1 MADITDEQWAE
12 YQAKLKVEQEKRYGV
27 HHIWCNF
34 YGEQHASTCTMCAG
48 LNKNYPQ
55 GDKTPDELM
64 KQHFP
69 NNRRVTE

>member
-1 MADITDEQWAE
+1 MLTEMQ
-12 YQAKLKVEQEKRYGV
+12 KRWGV

-34 YGEQHASTCTMCAG
+34 YGEEHASTCSMCGPNAKDGG
-48 LNKNYPQ
+48 LNKHYPQ

-69 NNRRVTE
+69 NNRKVED